1 MIFLPSNV
9 ISLCQYVDQSVSE
22 TTKKKYQSI
31 LLQSLVEAVS
41 EGGEI
46 LENLKE
52 MNLKDVVC

>member
-1 MIFLPSNV
+1 
-9 ISLCQYVDQSVSE
+9 VDQSVSE